1 MKMKFKLINS
11 SVPAG
16 KNILIS
22 FCIFLLSFIAFFSYG
37 YFYVINL
44 VPPDGY
50 VYPSAPSLEGVYD
63 CCGNVPNTA
72 YSKVSGVVINCAKP
86 GLGMGGGSRFGDSHT
101 ACGLM
106 FLNGREVLVQQKMVL
121 VSGSTFFPTSL
132 HQAAYVVNITDRSTQ
147 KVFFDRDDAAL
158 RDQWVAESIF
168 GIFITSLVC
177 GIFLS
182 GIVFLKISKL
192 SKGD

>member
-1 MKMKFKLINS
+1 
-11 SVPAG
+11 
-16 KNILIS
+16 
-22 FCIFLLSFIAFFSYG
+22 
-37 YFYVINL
+37 
-44 VPPDGY
+44 
-50 VYPSAPSLEGVYD
+50 
-63 CCGNVPNTA
+63 
-72 YSKVSGVVINCAKP
+72 
-86 GLGMGGGSRFGDSHT
+86 
-101 ACGLM
+101 M